1 MAFLT
6 GGGSVH
12 SQKRET
18 GQVMIEYD
26 TFRPAAFLMAPL
38 TLFAFLSL
46 VYVITEVTAVAF
58 HRQVFF
64 VQFAAMACG
73 AGQFGM
79 LPFERE
85 FGVFVVVEVGVFPT
99 LLSVAGITLLAV
111 APAVLIV
118 ILVAAVAILFGFYLG
133 DSFLMACL
141 TDDLFVSAC

>member
-1 MAFLT
+1 MVKNNIGIPA
-6 GGGSVH
+6 GGLV
-12 SQKRET
+12 T
-18 GQVMIEYD
+18 
-26 TFRPAAFLMAPL
+26 AL

-64 VQFAAMACG
+64 VQFAAMACR

-79 LPFERE
+79 LAFEGE

-99 LLSVAGITLLAV
+99 LLSVAGITLLAI

-118 ILVAAVAILFGFYLG
+118 ILVAAVAILFRFYLG
-133 DSFLMACL
+133 DSFLVACL
-141 TDDLFVSAC
+141 TDDLFVSAS